1 MFTTKIRN
9 QTYPPLVFNNSYVEQ
24 FATQK
29 HLELILDSRSNLQEN
44 LENVFKTANKSIA
57 LIRQFQIILTRPPLI
72 TIDKS
77 LVRPYLDYLDII
89 GDQANNSSYYQK
101 LESIQ
106 YNATPNNN
114 RYKRNLRNLPRYT
127 KANLFLDFNHL
138 MKLIR

>member
-29 HLELILDSRSNLQEN
+29 HLELILDSKPNLQEN

-57 LIRQFQIILTRPPLI
+57 LIRKFQIILTRPPLI

-77 LVRPYLDYLDII
+77 FVRPYLDYLVIKQI
-89 GDQANNSSYYQK
+89 TLVFTGNWNQFS
-101 LESIQ
+101 
-106 YNATPNNN
+106 TM
-114 RYKRNLRNLPRYT
+114 LPLTITDTRET
-127 KANLFLDFNHL
+127 
-138 MKLIR
+138 